1 MNHPRPFNARILI
14 FRLILS
20 YLIAIPSIA
29 GAARAIFYQPQLRDL
44 NVQEQNWP
52 VIFKAVRAQGIET
65 LIVQWTSYGD
75 VLESKKTQTWLK
87 NRLEQA
93 TEAGLN
99 LIIGLHADPELFVRL
114 EQPEKVLADYFRKL
128 RQLDTDRARYWL
140 NVLPSKNIIG
150 WYVPLEID
158 DRRWRE
164 KSAFEVLN
172 LHIQSESNILRAIG
186 DKPVFI
192 STFFAG
198 NMSPEIYSKMLSTLK
213 KDSPINILVQ
223 DGSGTGKLSL
233 RERELY
239 IDTLSDCKSPMV
251 DGIVYEIFKQTHH
264 DKEFQAQSLATGQL
278 NEILKKRAPCSMET
292 VLFSLRYLI
301 DLNHPINP

>member
-1 MNHPRPFNARILI
+1 MNHPRLFIA
-14 FRLILS
+14 RLILS
-20 YLIAIPSIA
+20 CLIALPCIA

-65 LIVQWTSYGD
+65 LIVQWTAYGD
-75 VLESKKTQTWLK
+75 VLESKETQTWLK

-93 TEAGLN
+93 TDAGLN

-140 NVLPSKNIIG
+140 NALPGKNIIG
-150 WYVPLEID
+150 WYIPLEID

-172 LHIQSESNILRAIG
+172 MYIQSESDILRGIG
-186 DKPVFI
+186 DKAVFI

-198 NMSPEIYSKMLSTLK
+198 NMSPKLYSEMLSALK

-223 DGSGTGKLSL
+223 DGRGTGKLSL
-233 RERELY
+233 RERSLY
-239 IDTLSDCKSPMV
+239 LDTLSDCKLPV
-251 DGIVYEIFKQTHH
+251 ADGIVYEIFKQTAHE
-264 DKEFQAQSLATGQL
+264 KEFQAQALPSDQR
-278 NEILKKRAPCSMET
+278 NEILKKRAPCGMQT

-301 DLNHPINP
+301 DLNQPE